1 MDEAQAVRIERVLV
15 LHDERQIGTCQAQV
29 PDGTA
34 RRFVGQRLKRAV
46 MTGRDGRLVD
56 SGAGFRGGCA
66 TVAHVRCFGGIGKLG
81 YTPAIIVDFRQFTE
95 ILDIVLPQ
103 HGVETQVET
112 CRRVS
117 Q

>member
-56 SGAGFRGGCA
+56 ARTGFRGGRA
-66 TVAHVRCFGGIGKLG
+66 AVAHMRRFGGIGKLG
-81 YTPAIIVDFRQFTE
+81 YTPAIIVDFRQFAE
-95 ILDIVLPQ
+95 IADIVPTQ
-103 HGVETQVET
+103 HRVEAQVEA